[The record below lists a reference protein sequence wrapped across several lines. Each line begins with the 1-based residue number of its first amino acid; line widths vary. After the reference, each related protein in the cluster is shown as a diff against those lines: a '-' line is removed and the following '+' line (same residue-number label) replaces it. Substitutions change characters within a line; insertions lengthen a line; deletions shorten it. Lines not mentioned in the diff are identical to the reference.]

1 MSLTLDFVNSTTSS
15 PLFYDYTTQA
25 VVAATSDVT
34 FNMSKPAVTLEPAT
48 SSVTASSDTMWRAI
62 NITIG
67 CVGLIG
73 NVFVIVVIMGFTSLY
88 KQLAT
93 VFVINQS
100 VIDAASSLFVIAQQT
115 TNFFR
120 IPVYAGEPASETF
133 CRVWR
138 SQTILWG
145 FFTTSTYNIVA
156 LTAERYLKVNH
167 LGSLQLLNYL
177 FFSVAQANVR
187 LRVGFNCIIVNAWA

>member
-1 MSLTLDFVNSTTSS
+1 MSPTQDLVSSTTMSS
-15 PLFYDYTTQA
+15 LYYDYTTHA
-25 VVAATSDVT
+25 VISATANVT
-34 FNMSKPAVTLEPAT
+34 FNMSKPGVTLLPAVTTA
-48 SSVTASSDTMWRAI
+48 TASSDAIWRAI
-62 NITIG
+62 NISIG

-115 TNFFR
+115 TNYFK
-120 IPVYAGEPASETF
+120 IPVYAGQPASEVY

-138 SQTILWG
+138 AQTIMWG
-145 FFTTSTYNIVA
+145 LYVSSTYNLVA
-156 LTAERYLKVNH
+156 LTIERYFKVNH
-167 LGSLQLLNYL
+167 LEANS
-177 FFSVAQANVR
+177 FFNAY
-187 LRVGFNCIIVNAWA
+187 FNMWARHI

>member
-1 MSLTLDFVNSTTSS
+1 MSPTLDLVSSTALSS
-15 PLFYDYTTQA
+15 LYYNNTTQ
-25 VVAATSDVT
+25 VVISATSNVT
-34 FNMSKPAVTLEPAT
+34 FNMSKPGLTLLPTVTTAT
-48 SSVTASSDTMWRAI
+48 TATASSDAIWRAI
-62 NITIG
+62 NIAIG

-73 NVFVIVVIMGFTSLY
+73 NVFVIVVILGFTSLY

-115 TNFFR
+115 TNYFK
-120 IPVYAGEPASETF
+120 IPVYAGQPASEVY

-138 SQTILWG
+138 SQTFMWG
-145 FFTTSTYNIVA
+145 LYVSSTYNLVA

-167 LGSLQLLNYL
+167 
-177 FFSVAQANVR
+177 F
-187 LRVGFNCIIVNAWA
+187 